1 MHPDNRY
8 RKKVTNMFAASAE
21 GAHDASPL
29 LDLLRPSAGTCA
41 GQIALG
47 GRLERRTFSPDAS
60 KEL

>member
-8 RKKVTNMFAASAE
+8 RKKVTSMFAASAE

-29 LDLLRPSAGTCA
+29 LDLLRPS
-41 GQIALG
+41 
-47 GRLERRTFSPDAS
+47 DAS